1 MSSITLRDSLANG
14 VLSALPSFHPE
25 DDISYENKEFNAGG
39 LERFVALFYI
49 PATVEALG
57 KSKPSA
63 DDWRGVFQVSIFV
76 KLNAIDYDNQ
86 QLQIADDLKSTFFVG
101 ATVGEAFIESAELNQ
116 GTIED
121 GWFKRDLS
129 INYISYQTR

>member
-1 MSSITLRDSLANG
+1 MGSITLRDSLLNG
-14 VLSALPSFHPE
+14 VKGVIPIDNIATENTKFNPNALN
-25 DDISYENKEFNAGG
+25 Y
-39 LERFVALFYI
+39 FVAAFYM

-57 KSKPSA
+57 KQKPSR

-101 ATVGEAFIESAELNQ
+101 AEIGEAFIESAELNQ
-116 GTIED
+116 GGTED

>member
-1 MSSITLRDSLANG
+1 MSSLTLRNALIQG
-14 VLSALPSFHPE
+14 VQSAIPGTSIAYENAEFNPNQLSA
-25 DDISYENKEFNAGG
+25 
-39 LERFVALFYI
+39 FVAVFYM

-57 KSKPSA
+57 KQKPSS

-101 ATVGEAFIESAELNQ
+101 AKVGGVFIESAVLNDG
-116 GTIED
+116 GTED

>member
-1 MSSITLRDSLANG
+1 MSSITLRDSLLTG
-14 VLSALPSFHPE
+14 VKGVVPIGNIATENTKFNPNALN
-25 DDISYENKEFNAGG
+25 Y
-39 LERFVALFYI
+39 FVAVFYM
-49 PATVEALG
+49 PSTVEPLG
-57 KSKPSA
+57 KQKPSR

-101 ATVGEAFIESAELNQ
+101 ATVGDAFIESAELNQ
-116 GTIED
+116 GSTED

>member
-14 VLSALPSFHPE
+14 VLSALPSFDPE
-25 DDISYENKEFNAGG
+25 SDVSYENREFDPSG
-39 LERFVALFYI
+39 LDRFVAVFYM

-57 KSKPSA
+57 KQKPSR

-76 KLNAIDYDNQ
+76 KLDANDYDNT

-101 ATVGEAFIESAELNQ
+101 ATVGDAFIESAELNQ
-116 GTIED
+116 GGTED